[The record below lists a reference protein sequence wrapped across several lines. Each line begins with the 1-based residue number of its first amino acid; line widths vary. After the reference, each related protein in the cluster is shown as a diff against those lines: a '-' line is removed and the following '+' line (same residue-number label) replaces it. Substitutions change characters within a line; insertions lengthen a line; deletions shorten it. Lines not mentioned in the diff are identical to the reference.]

1 MLKLA
6 IPVVLIL
13 AGLFAWPF
21 VEPYLERR
29 RRSRASR
36 RRREQQD

>member
-13 AGLFAWPF
+13 VVLLAWPS
-21 VEPYLERR
+21 VEPHLERW
-29 RRSRASR
+29 RRSRAKR
-36 RRREQQD
+36 KRDDY